1 MAKRTGRLLDR
12 DVVHDLV
19 VGALQEGR
27 IDRANGFM
35 PSVARPAAKVTACC
49 SAMPTSKVRS
59 GKARRTVEAGAR
71 RHRGGD
77 GDDLRSTSASPIR
90 LSPNTLV

>member
-1 MAKRTGRLLDR
+1 MGRAVGADQPGAVDREAHRQLLDR

-59 GKARRTVEAGAR
+59 GKRLAEQHRARCRTASR
-71 RHRGGD
+71 R
-77 GDDLRSTSASPIR
+77 
-90 LSPNTLV
+90 